1 VTTALHLLN
10 SQLPNRGRPKKF
22 TPETVQQIRN
32 LVERGKSRDE
42 IAEIIGVTAG
52 TLQVTCS
59 KLGISLRRPS
69 FDMSTGLLPRAFP
82 NQSGSPPESSE
93 KKCAGGLYAAQE
105 VTTTE
110 QARAEAPSAVGSL
123 QKMNDRIPTAFAIR
137 MQYKGQ
143 ERSTDLPLDKEMIAQ
158 LAIEAEMRGMRIGEL
173 VASLI
178 RAIVKKDLFHLV
190 RDKNHARMVLADHLP
205 G

>member
-1 VTTALHLLN
+1 
-10 SQLPNRGRPKKF
+10 
-22 TPETVQQIRN
+22 VQQIRN

-69 FDMSTGLLPRAFP
+69 FDMGTGLLPRERPRYQKDAFP

-93 KKCAGGLYAAQE
+93 KKCAGGLCAAQE

-110 QARAEAPSAVGSL
+110 EARPEAPSAVGSL